1 MNEYEIT
8 IFYSAEDGGYI
19 AEIPELPHCSAFGDT
34 AAQALGQVQI
44 ARDAWLDAA
53 RSEGKH
59 IPRPRVRAAR

>member
-19 AEIPELPHCSAFGDT
+19 AEIPELAHCSAFGET
-34 AAQALGQVQI
+34 AAQALEQVQI
-44 ARDAWLDAA
+44 ARDVWLEAA
-53 RSEGKH
+53 RVEGKS

>member
-19 AEIPELPHCSAFGDT
+19 AEIPELLHCSAFGDT
-34 AAQALGQVQI
+34 AAQALEQVQI
-44 ARDAWLDAA
+44 ARDAWLEAA
-53 RSEGKH
+53 RAEGKR